1 MEPYEKYPTLMVI
14 LIPVA
19 CAIGFTIPPYMSN
32 GLALITNYATISPN
46 FLGKQVIINNG
57 EWLFVSLSYS
67 IICSVAIIAF

>member
-1 MEPYEKYPTLMVI
+1 MKPYEKYPTLMVI

-46 FLGKQVIINNG
+46 FLGNR
-57 EWLFVSLSYS
+57 LLSIMASGFLYPL
-67 IICSVAIIAF
+67 VMP